1 MTRMDYRLLTVL
13 LALHPLGSAPPT
25 PAQEIPPN
33 PEQLTFKPLAYAPP
47 SARDY
52 RVVLKNGMVAYVAED
67 KALPLVNISITLRTG
82 SHLEPAG
89 KEGLAG
95 FTGSQM
101 RRGGTASLSAEQLDE
116 RFDSLAAQAST
127 SIGATSGS
135 ASLNCLADN
144 LDESLKL
151 FVEMLRSPRFQ
162 ADRLALAQE
171 QALQEMKKRND
182 DSADIESREWNVLLN
197 GETHFTN
204 RFTTEASVKSI
215 SREDMVSFHR
225 RFFFPANNI
234 APRSRPLAPAGGSHP
249 PEAALPRRP
258 APPLPGPPS

>member
-33 PEQLTFKPLAYAPP
+33 REQLTLKPLGYTPA

-67 KALPLVNISITLRTG
+67 KALPLVNISITLRTR

-101 RRGGTASLSAEQLDE
+101 RPGGAASLSAEQLDE
-116 RFDSLAAQAST
+116 LFDSPDAHAYAG
-127 SIGATSGS
+127 IGATSGS
-135 ASLNCLADN
+135 ARLTCL
-144 LDESLKL
+144 
-151 FVEMLRSPRFQ
+151 P
-162 ADRLALAQE
+162 
-171 QALQEMKKRND
+171 D
-182 DSADIESREWNVLLN
+182 DL
-197 GETHFTN
+197 
-204 RFTTEASVKSI
+204 
-215 SREDMVSFHR
+215 
-225 RFFFPANNI
+225 
-234 APRSRPLAPAGGSHP
+234 
-249 PEAALPRRP
+249 
-258 APPLPGPPS
+258 